1 MELLDYI
8 CRHLVVWLLVL
19 VRVSGIFISAPIFS
33 SHQVPVPVRVLGA
46 AGLTVALAPLA
57 TPQSVPLEQALLPL
71 VAAILREALL
81 GLALG
86 LLPALVFLALQYAAE
101 LIDLQVGMGM
111 GGWVD
116 PTFQTSV
123 SPFGNFQ
130 YMLGTVLFLTLDAHH
145 LVIGALA
152 RSFALVPLGT
162 FSGAALVSEG
172 IVALFCKMALF
183 GVQLAAPVLAVLLV
197 ADLGLGILNRVA
209 PQINL
214 LIMTPSLKAVAALL
228 AFSAALPLL
237 AVLLAHLFAG
247 LRGEFLSLLRAV
259 GASAGVSH
267 GG

>member
-46 AGLTVALAPLA
+46 VGLTVALAPLA
-57 TPQSVPLEQALLPL
+57 TPQSVPLEQ
-71 VAAILREALL
+71 ALL

-247 LRGEFLSLLRAV
+247 LRGEFLSLLRAA